1 MKRRWPLVTVITALA
16 VALMAMGSRESAP
29 ELVGKPMPELELTRA
44 DGSSWS
50 LTDLRGQVVVLNL
63 WATWCPPCRKEM
75 PALQRLADTLPAEK
89 YEVVGI
95 SVDVDRFLVEEFLRR
110 LEVTFDVLVDPD
122 GEATDPI
129 LSVRAFP
136 ETFLI
141 GTDGTLRERVLGD
154 QEWDSKEWQ
163 ERIRG
168 LHDV

>member
-1 MKRRWPLVTVITALA
+1 MKSRWPLLAGTAALA
-16 VALMAMGSRESAP
+16 VAVMVMGSREP
-29 ELVGKPMPELELTRA
+29 EPKLVGQPMPELELTRA
-44 DGSSWS
+44 DGSRWS

-63 WATWCPPCRKEM
+63 WATWCLPCRKEM
-75 PALQRLADTLPAEK
+75 PALQRLADTLPAEN

-110 LEVTFDVLVDPD
+110 LEVTFDVLVDPS

-129 LSVRAFP
+129 LAVRAFP

-141 GTDGTLRERVLGD
+141 DTDGTLRQRVLGG

-163 ERIRG
+163 ARIRG
-168 LHDV
+168 LDDV